1 MKPNQ
6 RVKTPKKDLLSQDIP
21 AVYDI
26 TNELQIAKQCRLK
39 ARSAIAWV
47 NGGRVMISLDGK
59 FDITRDLRKTHEDI
73 YRRWLNETGL
83 FLEPPLEEKSPT
95 VSKSLVGYVRCV
107 ACSNGG
113 RWVPWK
119 ELDILEFLLCPP
131 GSPPSRSVYEVPI
144 EFTIFDPDKN
154 GGVWIIEHEGDIHS
168 RFLEHGHSLLRE
180 IARVYCLAVEL
191 IEDFEE
197 TFELVHEYPKNP
209 QAIEPADLLRD
220 CKKAVIELIVSVI
233 LFDHQKTKRIPDGVM
248 ALAQGFLIG
257 TRLARAEGIIS
268 TARDMK
274 LVLQQGVSGQHT
286 SAFWNWLIELQ
297 ETSLK
302 GKTAEELF
310 TWLDGKPDPWSKG
323 FKLQIVEDNKLKR
336 GNGDLITLSA
346 FKSGLSRAKTRIRNM
361 SRKTKN

>member
-83 FLEPPLEEKSPT
+83 FLEPPLEEQSPT

-119 ELDILEFLLCPP
+119 ELDILRFLLCPP
-131 GSPPSRSVYEVPI
+131 GSPPSRSVYMIPI

-168 RFLEHGHSLLRE
+168 RFLEHGRSLLRE

-191 IEDFEE
+191 IEGFEE

-220 CKKAVIELIVSVI
+220 CKKAVIDLIVSVH

-257 TRLARAEGIIS
+257 TRLARAEGIICNLKDTLLLATMGRGRS
-268 TARDMK
+268 TSRLWK
-274 LVLQQGVSGQHT
+274 LVKSDSEFSGKSPYEVLQSLNGRPDPDHMGK
-286 SAFWNWLIELQ
+286 
-297 ETSLK
+297 SLK
-302 GKTAEELF
+302 LTEMGLQRGDGSLLKTSSFVA
-310 TWLDGKPDPWSKG
+310 K
-323 FKLQIVEDNKLKR
+323 FKKH
-336 GNGDLITLSA
+336 
-346 FKSGLSRAKTRIRNM
+346 
-361 SRKTKN
+361 

>member
-26 TNELQIAKQCRLK
+26 TKELPIAKQCGLK

-47 NGGRVMISLDGK
+47 KGGRVMISLDGK

-83 FLEPPLEEKSPT
+83 FLEPPLEEQSPT

-220 CKKAVIELIVSVI
+220 CKKAVIDLIVSVI
-233 LFDHQKTKRIPDGVM
+233 LFYHQKTKRIPDGVM

-257 TRLARAEGIIS
+257 TRLARAEGIICNLKDTLLLATMGRGRS
-268 TARDMK
+268 TSRLWK
-274 LVLQQGVSGQHT
+274 LVKSDSEFSGKSPNEVLQLLNGRPDPDHIGK
-286 SAFWNWLIELQ
+286 
-297 ETSLK
+297 SLK
-302 GKTAEELF
+302 LTEIGLQRGDGSLLKTSSFVA
-310 TWLDGKPDPWSKG
+310 K
-323 FKLQIVEDNKLKR
+323 FKKH
-336 GNGDLITLSA
+336 
-346 FKSGLSRAKTRIRNM
+346 
-361 SRKTKN
+361 